1 MRFHVKETLVGAD
14 AVADPYPAYARLREQ
29 GPVRRIFL
37 RAGLPCWVVTRYA
50 EARKALADP
59 RLSRDPRCAR
69 PEWNRADR
77 GRPLEDTSD
86 LGVHML
92 TTEPPDHTRLRRL
105 VSSHFS
111 VRRAADLRPRLEEVA
126 NALIDR
132 FAGHGE
138 ADLIAD
144 YAYPM
149 SITVICEI
157 LGIPEDDFAIFR
169 QWTSNAVRPG
179 PEDVPDPGR
188 YLGKLVAAKR
198 RAPADDLIGHLITAA
213 DRGEITEVELK
224 SMIFRLLLAGHE
236 GSVALIGNGVLALL
250 AHEGRRELLCAD
262 PRLLRSAVE
271 EILRHDGP
279 MELAAWRFATEP
291 VELGG
296 ALIEP
301 GDPVVIAL
309 AAAHRDPARFTEPD
323 RWDITRPD
331 LAHLGFGH
339 GVHHCLGAPLARAEG
354 AVALEAVFRRL
365 PDLALARDAESLP
378 WQPSEIIR
386 GLHELPVR
394 FTPTTA
400 PRVVP

>member
-1 MRFHVKETLVGAD
+1 MGAD
-14 AVADPYPAYARLREQ
+14 SATDPYLAYARLREQ
-29 GPVRRIFL
+29 GPVQQVFL

-77 GRPLEDTSD
+77 GRPLEDASD

-105 VSSHFS
+105 VSSHFG
-111 VRRAADLRPRLEEVA
+111 VRRAADLIPRLNETA

-132 FAGHGE
+132 FAGRGE

-144 YAYPM
+144 YAYPL

-157 LGIPEDDFAIFR
+157 LGIPEKDFAIFR

-179 PEDVPDPGR
+179 PEDVPEPGP
-188 YLGKLVAAKR
+188 YLRELVAAKR
-198 RAPADDLIGHLITAA
+198 HAPADDLIGHLTTAA
-213 DRGEITEVELK
+213 DHGEITEVELE
-224 SMIFRLLLAGHE
+224 SMIFLLLLAGHE

-250 AHEGRRELLCAD
+250 ADQGQRELLYAD
-262 PRLLRSAVE
+262 PRLLHSAVE
-271 EILRHDGP
+271 EVLRHDGP

-309 AAAHRDPARFTEPD
+309 AAAHRDPSRFTEPD
-323 RWDITRPD
+323 RLDITRPD

-339 GVHHCLGAPLARAEG
+339 GVHYCLGAPLARAEG
-354 AVALEAVFRRL
+354 AVALETVLRRL
-365 PDLALARDAESLP
+365 PDLALARPAESLP
-378 WQPSEIIR
+378 RQHSDIVR

-394 FTPTTA
+394 FTPT
-400 PRVVP
+400 R